1 MINVD
6 LIKKYSGGNKSIIDF
21 KGCTRKQIVKDAWE
35 QSENIEEAEEF
46 ADRKQGD
53 VLFASLFLLSNFKN
67 DTWMNAHDSGNLSL
81 RYTFYAFNL
90 ANHSIA
96 LIYL

>member
-35 QSENIEEAEEF
+35 QSEI
-46 ADRKQGD
+46 
-53 VLFASLFLLSNFKN
+53 
-67 DTWMNAHDSGNLSL
+67 
-81 RYTFYAFNL
+81 
-90 ANHSIA
+90 I
-96 LIYL
+96 